1 MRRVSLAD
9 VARAAGV
16 AKATASRALSQEHR
30 DVGEATRARI
40 QGIAADMGYQ
50 PSQVAQAL
58 RTGRFQVLGLLIPQA
73 HPDWAELVLGATT
86 EASRRGYDLLIRL
99 PRSGV
104 ALSDQA
110 TGLSID
116 GVIAVAED
124 PAVPPAPVPAESGV
138 PGHDEVQRPV
148 VVVDQRH
155 APAGAVV
162 VRADEFEAGSMACR
176 HLLERGSRSIA
187 LVAPQPAGAAVAQ
200 RLDGGREVLRQNGVE
215 PVAELS
221 VPGPAEPGAPERLP
235 ALEALLET
243 GAHLD
248 GIVALGGTTGPATLA
263 TLHRAGRAVPGDVR
277 VIGFDPPSVA
287 APAGLSSV
295 GAPAR
300 EVGALAVAELV
311 QRIEGRGG
319 RTGVHAVAP
328 GLQARGSS
336 APARSGDTAGYERP
350 APTGSEVATPATGPS
365 RSGPG

>member
-124 PAVPPAPVPAESGV
+124 PAVPPAPDP
-138 PGHDEVQRPV
+138 PG
-148 VVVDQRH
+148 
-155 APAGAVV
+155 
-162 VRADEFEAGSMACR
+162 AGS
-176 HLLERGSRSIA
+176 
-187 LVAPQPAGAAVAQ
+187 
-200 RLDGGREVLRQNGVE
+200 
-215 PVAELS
+215 
-221 VPGPAEPGAPERLP
+221 
-235 ALEALLET
+235 T
-243 GAHLD
+243 G
-248 GIVALGGTTGPATLA
+248 
-263 TLHRAGRAVPGDVR
+263 
-277 VIGFDPPSVA
+277 
-287 APAGLSSV
+287 
-295 GAPAR
+295 
-300 EVGALAVAELV
+300 
-311 QRIEGRGG
+311 GG
-319 RTGVHAVAP
+319 RTGAAPSARSCTVAP
-328 GLQARGSS
+328 AAASAARPDRGAPSPTRSPGPGCDCCSNPGEPCSTAAASASS
-336 APARSGDTAGYERP
+336 ASRGTRP
-350 APTGSEVATPATGPS
+350 AAAGTATTASSPS
-365 RSGPG
+365 TA